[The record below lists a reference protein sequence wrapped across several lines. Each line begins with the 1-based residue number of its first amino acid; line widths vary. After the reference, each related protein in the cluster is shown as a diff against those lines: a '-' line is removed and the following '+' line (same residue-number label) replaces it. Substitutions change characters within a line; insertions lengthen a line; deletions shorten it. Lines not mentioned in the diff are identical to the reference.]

1 MKDLDIN
8 TFRDIQVSDREILN
22 RILEPEN
29 KMLCSYNFSN
39 LYIWGDIYKT
49 KWKIFK
55 ERLLIYNSIDDFLYM
70 PAGRDFEVRELLEIS
85 DAFIAQKK
93 GGNFMFASAD
103 YIEKNKDIASYFR
116 AEPDRDNADYIYSTR
131 KLVEMKGK
139 KLHRKKNLISQF
151 LRNNPGY
158 VLRKLEQQFFKDCFE
173 LAEKWCKIK
182 NCNQSGYTHETSA
195 LKRAFDN
202 FKELELEGLV
212 IFVRDRI
219 VAFSIFDR
227 QNRNTADLHF
237 EKYDPEIKG
246 SEQVICWETAKYLL
260 DRYEYLNRE
269 EDMGIGGLRQA
280 KISYDPEY
288 LLITYRLYRKENVPA
303 STSQSEGGRYDQRK
317 DG

>member
-139 KLHRKKNLISQF
+139 NCTGRKTSYHSSCATIPGMFSENWNSSFSKTVLNLQ
-151 LRNNPGY
+151 RNGA
-158 VLRKLEQQFFKDCFE
+158 R
-173 LAEKWCKIK
+173 
-182 NCNQSGYTHETSA
+182 
-195 LKRAFDN
+195 
-202 FKELELEGLV
+202 
-212 IFVRDRI
+212 
-219 VAFSIFDR
+219 
-227 QNRNTADLHF
+227 
-237 EKYDPEIKG
+237 
-246 SEQVICWETAKYLL
+246 
-260 DRYEYLNRE
+260 
-269 EDMGIGGLRQA
+269 
-280 KISYDPEY
+280 
-288 LLITYRLYRKENVPA
+288 
-303 STSQSEGGRYDQRK
+303 
-317 DG
+317 